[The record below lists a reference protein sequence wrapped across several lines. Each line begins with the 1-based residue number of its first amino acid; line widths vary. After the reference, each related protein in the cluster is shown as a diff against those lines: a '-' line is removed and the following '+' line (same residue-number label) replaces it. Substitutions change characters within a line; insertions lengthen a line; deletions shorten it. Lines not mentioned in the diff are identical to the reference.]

1 MPTIKNQTSVK
12 SDVKMMAMPLTESAK
27 NEAATAKIPSDNTR
41 GAERFSFRFLKNWP
55 IDWDTRQ

>member
-27 NEAATAKIPSDNTR
+27 NEAATAKFQVITQ
-41 GAERFSFRFLKNWP
+41 GARSAFHFGS
-55 IDWDTRQ
+55 